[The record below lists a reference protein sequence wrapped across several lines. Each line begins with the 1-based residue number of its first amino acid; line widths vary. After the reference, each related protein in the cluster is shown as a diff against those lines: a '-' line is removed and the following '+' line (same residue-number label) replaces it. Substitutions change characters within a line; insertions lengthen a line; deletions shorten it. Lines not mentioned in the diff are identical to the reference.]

1 MLKKIIIIILIVALI
16 GSIVTYVAYKKI
28 EARFE
33 SFILSE
39 VENRNSELNKASNKI
54 IADSENIK
62 NHDNTSEHK
71 NINDHND
78 IIDHK
83 NENNHN
89 GIIDHK
95 SENNHNDIIDHKSE
109 NDHNDIIDHKSTN
122 DHNGVIDHKST
133 NDHNG
138 VTDHKSTTDHK
149 TTIIEKN
156 SDVKNDTSVKEEVAK
171 KEEIS
176 KVVKEKKEEVK
187 YDYGADKSEALKL
200 AMSKLTALQISRLIE
215 ISSGGFTASERQE
228 AKDMFY
234 SNFTNE
240 EQNWILGVYQRYYSE
255 KSGG

>member
-71 NINDHND
+71 NINDHD
-78 IIDHK
+78 
-83 NENNHN
+83 
-89 GIIDHK
+89 GIMDHK
-95 SENNHNDIIDHKSE
+95 SENDHDGIINHKSENDHNDIIDHKSE

-122 DHNGVIDHKST
+122 DHNGVIDHKS
-133 NDHNG
+133 
-138 VTDHKSTTDHK
+138 
-149 TTIIEKN
+149 TIIEKN

-215 ISSGGFTASERQE
+215 ISSGGFTASEKQE

-234 SNFTNE
+234 SNFTSE